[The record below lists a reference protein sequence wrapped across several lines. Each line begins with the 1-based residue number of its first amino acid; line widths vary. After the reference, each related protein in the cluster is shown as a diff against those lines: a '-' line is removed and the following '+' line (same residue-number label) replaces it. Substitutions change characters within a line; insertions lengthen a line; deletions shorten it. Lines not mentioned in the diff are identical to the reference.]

1 MASRDYYQ
9 VLGVSQGAGDAE
21 LKKAYRQLAMQFHPD
36 KNPGDK
42 KSEERFKEVSEA
54 YAVLSDP
61 DKRAHYDRFGSA
73 PSTGAG
79 GGFEGGFGT
88 LFEDIFENFFSSAG
102 GGRRSR
108 SRAMR
113 GEDLQYELKIT
124 LEDAAAGLD
133 TKIQIPRL
141 ERCETCKGSG
151 SEPGTQKTTC
161 DACQGHGEVRM
172 SHGFLTVARPC
183 PRCGGEGQLNKSPCK
198 NCRGEG
204 RLRGEH
210 VLSVKIPPGIDDGMQ
225 LRLSG
230 EGSSGVNGG
239 PAGDLYVLVRIR
251 DHAIFTRH
259 GTDLLCDLPVSF
271 TQLALGAEV
280 EVPVLNGTETLKIA
294 PGSQPH
300 QVLRLRGK
308 GMPRL
313 RERGNGDACYRLLLE
328 VPQKLSARQR
338 EALEAFDSASKEQR
352 GPLASAFIERMK
364 KLLG

>member
-1 MASRDYYQ
+1 MASRDYYE
-9 VLGVSQGAGDAE
+9 VLGVSPDASE
-21 LKKAYRQLAMQFHPD
+21 ADLKKAYRQLAMQFHPD

-42 KSEERFKEVSEA
+42 NSEERFKEVNEA

-73 PSTGAG
+73 PGIGGG

-88 LFEDIFENFFSSAG
+88 LFEDIFENFFAGAG
-102 GGRRSR
+102 GGRGAR

-124 LEDAAAGLD
+124 LEDAAAGLE

-141 ERCETCKGSG
+141 VRCDRCKGSG
-151 SEPGTQKTTC
+151 SEPGTRKSAC
-161 DACQGHGEVRM
+161 DTCQGRGEIRM

-183 PRCGGEGQLNKSPCK
+183 PRCGGEGQINKSPCHD
-198 NCRGEG
+198 CRGEG
-204 RLRGEH
+204 RQRGDH

-280 EVPVLNGTETLKIA
+280 DVPVLNGTEKLKIA
-294 PGSQPH
+294 AGSQPH
-300 QVLRLRGK
+300 QIVRVRGK

-313 RERGNGDACYRLLLE
+313 RERGHGDACYRLVLE
-328 VPQKLSARQR
+328 VPQKLTPKQR
-338 EALEAFDSASKEQR
+338 EALEAFEAASKEQR